1 MVELLVVLLLV
12 TMLSAIAV
20 PVYLEQRE
28 KALDAE
34 ARAEA
39 RAAQGAAEQIG
50 QENDGRYDGPDGVTV
65 ARLAQVEEALL
76 DAELAV
82 PVLSAHAYTLRL
94 TSDTG
99 NTFMVT
105 RHSDGTDTL
114 TCASASDGGCPAD
127 GTWE

>member
-1 MVELLVVLLLV
+1 MVLLLV
-12 TMLSAIAV
+12 TMLSAVAV

-34 ARAEA
+34 ARADA

-50 QENDGRYDGPDGVTV
+50 EENEGRYDGPDGITV
-65 ARLAQVEEALL
+65 ARLVQVEEALV
-76 DAELAV
+76 DAELDV
-82 PVLSAHAYTLRL
+82 PVLSARAYTLRV

-99 NTFMVT
+99 NSFTVT
-105 RHSDGTDTL
+105 RNSDGSDTL